1 VPPPLEWA
9 AAMAWRLLLVAIV
22 AYLAARLL
30 ARLRLVVV
38 PMLAALLLTS
48 LLGPPVEWL
57 RRRGW
62 PSLAATWT
70 VLAAALLVL
79 AGVLFLVTSRV
90 VPQLGD
96 LTVHLGDSL
105 DRIRGWLVHGPL
117 HLSDRQLGDLTRRL
131 EQELAAHRAAIV
143 SRVVSTTALL
153 LELAG
158 GAILTFLLTF
168 FLLKDGPWME
178 AWLLERIGEPLA
190 GRLRP
195 AGRAAWA
202 TLSGYLHGV
211 AIVGLFDAAF
221 IGIGLLLLGVPLVL
235 SLALLTFVGAFL
247 PLVGAFGAGLL
258 SALVALVSRG
268 PLTAVAVVGLTLA
281 VQQFEGHVLQPVVMS
296 RAVRLH
302 PVVILMVLGAGGI
315 LGGIVGAFLAVPV
328 VAITT
333 SAVTA
338 WRSAAASG
346 GGDD

>member
-1 VPPPLEWA
+1 MPAPLEWA
-9 AAMAWRLLLVAIV
+9 AAMAWRLLLVATV

-38 PMLAALLLTS
+38 PLLAALLLTS

-117 HLSDRQLGDLTRRL
+117 HLSDRQVGDLTRRL
-131 EQELAAHRAAIV
+131 EQELAAHRAVIV

-153 LELAG
+153 LE
-158 GAILTFLLTF
+158 
-168 FLLKDGPWME
+168 
-178 AWLLERIGEPLA
+178 RIGDPLA

-202 TLSGYLHGV
+202 TLSAYLHGV

-247 PLVGAFGAGLL
+247 PLVGAFGAGIL

-268 PLTAVAVVGLTLA
+268 PLTALAVVGVTLA

-302 PVVILMVLGAGGI
+302 PVVILLVLGAGGI

-338 WRSAAASG
+338 WRAAAASG